1 MSFCALSPACA
12 AHPGIIQLLSFL
24 SFAVYTTL
32 SLSLYSIKHR
42 VSSSNLASIQT
53 IHFPL
58 FLQPANFLRQIV
70 LRRYGK
76 TLLLIQNPKRS
87 DSWRGCTNQGK
98 TKATA
103 ATARQ
108 QPGNNQATTT
118 LLSLSV
124 VLVDKSIKAHLR
136 LP

>member
-98 TKATA
+98 TKARP
-103 ATARQ
+103 RQ
-108 QPGNNQATTT
+108 DQGKTKATTT

-124 VLVDKSIKAHLR
+124 VLVVDKSIKAHLR